1 MSEKELSLIQ
11 HEQAVK
17 LHNRIMASASLAQQS
32 LWEMCTSLKEMR
44 DGKLYKELGYNN
56 FEDYCENEVGMK
68 RSNVYNYISIV
79 ERVKIENVQ
88 SIGQI
93 GMTKLSLL
101 ATISEEQQHEISE
114 KVNLEETTVKQLK
127 AEIDKLKTH
136 NRDLGAAKDK
146 AVAALTPL
154 EDELRQL
161 KSATDVLRTHLSEA
175 ESQTRTAKQEL
186 DTERARLNKTARDLQ
201 EAREANKELI
211 KENNQLIDEN
221 EELRSRPVEVAV
233 VDNSAENDRKL
244 NEVIRSLER
253 ENMKRNEELEQ
264 QYREDEKAVRKM
276 LEKDKQ
282 KALSELREEYEKKL
296 AEQSKAEP
304 MNKNVQK
311 FEAYLLSLYETF
323 ESLLQLVESQKKTSF
338 FDKFCERVETML
350 DTFSEMWEDF

>member
-1 MSEKELSLIQ
+1 MSETELSLGQ

-127 AEIDKLKTH
+127 SEIDNLKGKNSELERKSKHDEAEKRSLQARLDDTG
-136 NRDLGAAKDK
+136 N
-146 AVAALTPL
+146 ALRKTASEKEEL
-154 EDELRQL
+154 KQENSELR
-161 KSATDVLRTHLSEA
+161 E
-175 ESQTRTAKQEL
+175 
-186 DTERARLNKTARDLQ
+186 NI
-201 EAREANKELI
+201 KEL
-211 KENNQLIDEN
+211 ENRPID
-221 EELRSRPVEVAV
+221 VAV
-233 VDNSAENDRKL
+233 VDNSAEYEEKL
-244 NEVIRSLER
+244 KAALEAAQQENRQHEAELEAKFRAENEVIR
-253 ENMKRNEELEQ
+253 KRL
-264 QYREDEKAVRKM
+264 EDEKQTAV
-276 LEKDKQ
+276 
-282 KALSELREEYEKKL
+282 SEVRSDYEKKL
-296 AEQSKAEP
+296 SESAAAAPADEDKLKFKVYLTSAYDTLNRLMEFTSQHTEP
-304 MNKNVQK
+304 IYKEKIKHLLNSVLMN
-311 FEAYLLSLYETF
+311 L
-323 ESLLQLVESQKKTSF
+323 
-338 FDKFCERVETML
+338 
-350 DTFSEMWEDF
+350 ED

>member
-1 MSEKELSLIQ
+1 MSETELSLGQ

-127 AEIDKLKTH
+127 AEIDSLK
-136 NRDLGAAKDK
+136 GK
-146 AVAALTPL
+146 
-154 EDELRQL
+154 
-161 KSATDVLRTHLSEA
+161 
-175 ESQTRTAKQEL
+175 
-186 DTERARLNKTARDLQ
+186 
-201 EAREANKELI
+201 NKEL
-211 KENNQLIDEN
+211 EERAELAELQNRNRRESYERLEQVNNQHYENFNAEREKNQLLNDEIKQLEREN
-221 EELRSRPVEVAV
+221 EELRNRPIDVAV
-233 VDNSAENDRKL
+233 VDNSAEYEEKL
-244 NEVIRSLER
+244 KAALEAAQQENRQHEAELEAKFRAENEVIR
-253 ENMKRNEELEQ
+253 KRL
-264 QYREDEKAVRKM
+264 EDEKQTAV
-276 LEKDKQ
+276 
-282 KALSELREEYEKKL
+282 SEVRSDYEKKL
-296 AEQSKAEP
+296 SESAAAAPADEDKLKFKVYLTSAYDTLNRLMEFTSQHTEP
-304 MNKNVQK
+304 IYKEKIKHLLNSVLMN
-311 FEAYLLSLYETF
+311 L
-323 ESLLQLVESQKKTSF
+323 
-338 FDKFCERVETML
+338 
-350 DTFSEMWEDF
+350 ED